1 MQNFVYKN
9 PTEILFG
16 KGMIR
21 EIAGRIPK
29 DLSVLFL
36 YGGGSIKKNSV
47 YEQVKTALE
56 GRPNTNQSKRSGD
69 WGGTDYHDE
78 KQNKSQCRRVIE
90 FGGIEPNPLYETC
103 LKAVEAVKKEKVGFI
118 LAVGGGSVLD
128 AAKFIAAAACF
139 SGTVP
144 IPLNRSEAEIGAVQ
158 TTILEKKYKVW
169 ADPWTILL
177 EHGANVKAALP
188 IGTVLTLPATG
199 SEANGNSVISR
210 GVTREKLH
218 FFSPYVFPRFSVL
231 DPETTFSLPVKQVR
245 NGIVDAF
252 VHVMEQYITYPARAP
267 LQDRMA
273 EALLQTLIEIAPAA
287 LSKTKD
293 YETRATF
300 MWSATLALNTLV
312 GCGVPQDWS
321 THMIAH
327 ELTAFYGLDH
337 AETLAI
343 VLPGVWQYKLT
354 AKKKKLEQYGRRVW
368 NVKTAKEAILKTEAF
383 FHSIKMPT
391 HLGDYK
397 ISAKEAARKVRERF
411 KERDS
416 VFGEHGDITPD
427 AVAKIIASR
436 A

>member
-1 MQNFVYKN
+1 MQNFIYKN

-16 KGMIR
+16 RGMIR
-21 EIAGRIPK
+21 EIAGRVPK
-29 DLSVLFL
+29 EQATLFL
-36 YGGGSIKKNSV
+36 YGGGSIKTNGV
-47 YEQVKTALE
+47 YEQVKAALK
-56 GRPNTNQSKRSGD
+56 GHKA
-69 WGGTDYHDE
+69 
-78 KQNKSQCRRVIE
+78 IE
-90 FGGIEPNPLYETC
+90 FGGIEANPLFETC
-103 LKAVEAVKKEKVGFI
+103 LKAVEIVKKEKIGFI

-139 SGTVP
+139 TGP
-144 IPLNRSEAEIGAVQ
+144 
-158 TTILEKKYKVW
+158 
-169 ADPWTILL
+169 DPWAILR
-177 EHGANVKAALP
+177 EHGANIKAALP

-210 GVTREKLH
+210 KTTLEKLH
-218 FFSPYVFPRFSVL
+218 FYSPHVFPVFSVL
-231 DPETTFSLPVKQVR
+231 DPETTFSLPAKQVR

-252 VHVMEQYITYPARAP
+252 VHVMEQYVTYPAHAP

-273 EALLQTLIEIAPAA
+273 EAILQTLIEVAPTA
-287 LSKTKD
+287 LKKPKD
-293 YETRATF
+293 YEARATF
-300 MWSATLALNTLV
+300 MWSATLALNALI

-354 AKKKKLEQYGRRVW
+354 AKKRKLEQYGRRVW
-368 NVKTAKEAILKTEAF
+368 NVKTAKDAIVKTEAF
-383 FHSIKMPT
+383 FHSVEMPT
-391 HLGDYK
+391 RFSDYK

-411 KERDS
+411 SERDS
-416 VFGEHGDITPD
+416 VFGEHNDIAAD
-427 AVAKIIASR
+427 AASKILLSR

>member
-21 EIAGRIPK
+21 EIAGRVSK
-29 DLSVLFL
+29 ETGVLFL
-36 YGGGSIKKNSV
+36 YGGGSIKTNGV
-47 YEQVKTALE
+47 YEQVKAALK
-56 GRPNTNQSKRSGD
+56 G
-69 WGGTDYHDE
+69 Y
-78 KQNKSQCRRVIE
+78 RVTE
-90 FGGIEPNPLYETC
+90 FGGIEPNPFYETC
-103 LKAVEAVKKEKVGFI
+103 LKAVEIVKREKSGFI

-139 SGTVP
+139 TGP
-144 IPLNRSEAEIGAVQ
+144 
-158 TTILEKKYKVW
+158 
-169 ADPWTILL
+169 DPWSILR
-177 EHGANVKAALP
+177 ENGANVKTALP
-188 IGTVLTLPATG
+188 IGAVLTLPATG

-210 GVTREKLH
+210 KSTQEKLC
-218 FFSPYVFPRFSVL
+218 FFSAQVFPQFSVL
-231 DPETTFSLPVKQVR
+231 DPETTFSLPLKQVR

-252 VHVMEQYITYPARAP
+252 VHVMEQYMTYPTQAP

-273 EALLQTLIEIAPAA
+273 ESILQTLIEVAPAT
-287 LSKTKD
+287 LKKPKD
-293 YETRATF
+293 YEARATF
-300 MWSATLALNTLV
+300 MWSATLALNTLI

-327 ELTAFYGLDH
+327 ELTAFYGLAH

-343 VLPGVWQYKLT
+343 VLPRVWQYKLT

-383 FHSIKMPT
+383 FHSMKMPT
-391 HLGDYK
+391 RLSDYK
-397 ISAKEAARKVRERF
+397 IDAKEAARKVRERF
-411 KERDS
+411 SERDS
-416 VFGEHGDITPD
+416 VFGEHKDITPG
-427 AVAKIIASR
+427 AVSKIIASR

>member
-21 EIAGRIPK
+21 EIAGRVPK
-29 DLSVLFL
+29 DLGVLFL
-36 YGGGSIKKNSV
+36 YGGGSIKKNGV
-47 YEQVKTALE
+47 YEQVKAAL
-56 GRPNTNQSKRSGD
+56 
-69 WGGTDYHDE
+69 
-78 KQNKSQCRRVIE
+78 KSHRVTE

-103 LKAVEAVKKEKVGFI
+103 LKAVEVVQKEKIGFI
-118 LAVGGGSVLD
+118 MAVGGGSVLD

-139 SGTVP
+139 T
-144 IPLNRSEAEIGAVQ
+144 GAD
-158 TTILEKKYKVW
+158 L
-169 ADPWTILL
+169 WTILL

-188 IGTVLTLPATG
+188 IGAVLTLPATG

-210 GVTREKLH
+210 SATREKLY
-218 FFSPYVFPRFSVL
+218 FFSPHIFPKFSVL

-252 VHVMEQYITYPARAP
+252 VHVMEQYITYPAHEP

-273 EALLQTLIEIAPAA
+273 ESLLQTLIEVAPAA
-287 LSKTKD
+287 LNKPKD
-293 YETRATF
+293 YEARATF
-300 MWSATLALNTLV
+300 MWSATLALNTLI

-343 VLPGVWQYKLT
+343 VLLGIWQYKLT

-368 NVKTAKEAILKTEAF
+368 NVKTAKEAILKTETF
-383 FHSIKMPT
+383 FHSMKMPT

-397 ISAKEAARKVRERF
+397 ISAKEAASKVRERLT
-411 KERDS
+411 ERDS
-416 VFGEHGDITPD
+416 VFGEHSDITPD
-427 AVAKIIASR
+427 AAAKIIASR

>member
-1 MQNFVYKN
+1 MQNFTYKN

-21 EIAGRIPK
+21 EIAGRVPK

-36 YGGGSIKKNSV
+36 YGGGSIKKNGV
-47 YEQVKTALE
+47 YEQVKAVLKGFRT
-56 GRPNTNQSKRSGD
+56 
-69 WGGTDYHDE
+69 
-78 KQNKSQCRRVIE
+78 IE
-90 FGGIEPNPLYETC
+90 FGGIEANPLYETC
-103 LKAVEAVKKEKVGFI
+103 LRAVEIVKNEKVGFI

-139 SGTVP
+139 D
-144 IPLNRSEAEIGAVQ
+144 GADFWV
-158 TTILEKKYKVW
+158 ILR
-169 ADPWTILL
+169 

-188 IGTVLTLPATG
+188 VGAVLTLPATG

-210 GVTREKLH
+210 KETQEKLH
-218 FFSPYVFPRFSVL
+218 FSSSHVFPRFSVL
-231 DPETTFSLPVKQVR
+231 DPETTFSLPIKQVR

-252 VHVMEQYITYPARAP
+252 IHVMEQYMTYPANAP

-273 EALLQTLIEIAPAA
+273 ESILQTLIEVAPVT
-287 LSKTKD
+287 LKKPED
-293 YETRATF
+293 YESRATL
-300 MWSATLALNTLV
+300 MWSATMALNNLIS
-312 GCGVPQDWS
+312 CGMPQDWS

-368 NVKTAKEAILKTEAF
+368 NVKTAKEVILKTETF
-383 FHSIKMPT
+383 FHSLKMPT
-391 HLGDYK
+391 RFGDYK

-411 KERDS
+411 AERET
-416 VFGEHGDITPD
+416 VLGEHGDITPA
-427 AVAKIIASR
+427 AVAKILLSR
-436 A
+436 T

>member
-1 MQNFVYKN
+1 MQNFIYKN

-16 KGMIR
+16 KGMIC
-21 EIAGRIPK
+21 EIAGRVPK
-29 DLSVLFL
+29 DPAVLFL
-36 YGGGSIKKNSV
+36 YGGGSIKKNGV
-47 YEQVKTALE
+47 YEQVRSALKKHHV
-56 GRPNTNQSKRSGD
+56 T
-69 WGGTDYHDE
+69 
-78 KQNKSQCRRVIE
+78 E
-90 FGGIEPNPLYETC
+90 FSGIEANPLYETC
-103 LKAVEAVKKEKVGFI
+103 LKAVEIVKKEKIGFI

-128 AAKFIAAAACF
+128 AAKFIAVVACF
-139 SGTVP
+139 TG
-144 IPLNRSEAEIGAVQ
+144 
-158 TTILEKKYKVW
+158 
-169 ADPWTILL
+169 ADPWVILR
-177 EHGANVKAALP
+177 EHGASVKTALP

-210 GVTREKLH
+210 KATQEKFH
-218 FFSPYVFPRFSVL
+218 FFSPCAFPRFSVL

-252 VHVMEQYITYPARAP
+252 VHVMEQYMTYPACAP

-273 EALLQTLIEIAPAA
+273 ESLLQTLIEIAPAA
-287 LSKTKD
+287 LKKPKD
-293 YETRATF
+293 YEIRATF
-300 MWSATLALNTLV
+300 MWSATLALNSLI

-368 NVKTAKEAILKTEAF
+368 NVKTAKEAMVKTETF
-383 FHSIKMPT
+383 FHSLGMPT
-391 HLGDYK
+391 RFGDHK
-397 ISAKEAARKVRERF
+397 VSAKEAAQKVRERF
-411 KERDS
+411 SERDS

-427 AVAKIIASR
+427 AVSKILLSR

>member
-1 MQNFVYKN
+1 MQNFTYKN

-21 EIAGRIPK
+21 EIAGRVPK
-29 DLSVLFL
+29 DLPVLFL
-36 YGGGSIKKNSV
+36 YGGGSIKKNGV
-47 YEQVKTALE
+47 YEQARAALK
-56 GRPNTNQSKRSGD
+56 G
-69 WGGTDYHDE
+69 Y
-78 KQNKSQCRRVIE
+78 RVIE
-90 FGGIEPNPLYETC
+90 FGGIEVNPLYETC
-103 LKAVEAVKKEKVGFI
+103 LKAMEVVKKEKTGFI
-118 LAVGGGSVLD
+118 LAAGGGSVLD

-139 SGTVP
+139 TGSD
-144 IPLNRSEAEIGAVQ
+144 SWA
-158 TTILEKKYKVW
+158 ILR
-169 ADPWTILL
+169 

-188 IGTVLTLPATG
+188 IGAVLTLPATG

-210 GVTREKLH
+210 KATQEKLH
-218 FFSPYVFPRFSVL
+218 FYSPHVFPRFSVL
-231 DPETTFSLPVKQVR
+231 DPETTFSLPAKQVR

-252 VHVMEQYITYPARAP
+252 VHVMEQYMTYPAHTP

-273 EALLQTLIEIAPAA
+273 EAVLQTLIEVAPTV
-287 LSKTKD
+287 LKKPED
-293 YETRATF
+293 YESRATL
-300 MWSATLALNTLV
+300 MWSATIALNTLI

-368 NVKTAKEAILKTEAF
+368 NVKTAKEAMVKTETF
-383 FHSIKMPT
+383 FHSLKMPT
-391 HLGDYK
+391 RFSDYK

-411 KERDS
+411 AERDS
-416 VFGEHGDITPD
+416 VFGEHSDITAD
-427 AVAKIIASR
+427 AVSKILLSR
-436 A
+436 G

>member
-1 MQNFVYKN
+1 MQNFIYKN

-16 KGMIR
+16 KGMIH
-21 EIAGRIPK
+21 EIAGRVPK
-29 DLSVLFL
+29 DLGVFFL
-36 YGGGSIKKNSV
+36 YGGGSIKKNGI
-47 YEQVKTALE
+47 YEQVKAVLK
-56 GRPNTNQSKRSGD
+56 G
-69 WGGTDYHDE
+69 H
-78 KQNKSQCRRVIE
+78 RVIE
-90 FGGIEPNPLYETC
+90 WSGIEPNPLYETC
-103 LKAVEAVKKEKVGFI
+103 LKAVEVVKKEKIGFI

-128 AAKFIAAAACF
+128 AAKFIAAAGCF
-139 SGTVP
+139 SG
-144 IPLNRSEAEIGAVQ
+144 G
-158 TTILEKKYKVW
+158 
-169 ADPWTILL
+169 DPWTILL
-177 EHGANVKAALP
+177 EHGANVKTALP
-188 IGTVLTLPATG
+188 IGAVLTLPATG

-210 GVTREKLH
+210 GATREKLH
-218 FFSPYVFPRFSVL
+218 FFSPHVFPRFSVL
-231 DPETTFSLPVKQVR
+231 DPETTFSLSVKQVR

-252 VHVMEQYITYPARAP
+252 VHVMEQYVTYPAKVP

-273 EALLQTLIEIAPAA
+273 ESLLQTLIEITPA
-287 LSKTKD
+287 LLNKPKD

-300 MWSATLALNTLV
+300 MWSATLALNTLI

-391 HLGDYK
+391 RLGDYK

-411 KERDS
+411 AERDS
-416 VFGEHGDITPD
+416 VFGEHGDITSD
-427 AVAKIIASR
+427 AAAKIIASR

>member
-1 MQNFVYKN
+1 MQNFTYKN

-21 EIAGRIPK
+21 EIASRIPK
-29 DLSVLFL
+29 DLPVLFL
-36 YGGGSIKKNSV
+36 YGGGSIKKNGV
-47 YEQVKTALE
+47 YEQVKAALK
-56 GRPNTNQSKRSGD
+56 GF
-69 WGGTDYHDE
+69 
-78 KQNKSQCRRVIE
+78 RVTE
-90 FGGIEPNPLYETC
+90 FSGIEPNPLYETC
-103 LKAVEAVKKEKVGFI
+103 LKAVETVKKDKIGFI

-128 AAKFIAAAACF
+128 AAKFIAAAARF
-139 SGTVP
+139 EGT
-144 IPLNRSEAEIGAVQ
+144 
-158 TTILEKKYKVW
+158 
-169 ADPWTILL
+169 DPWAILK
-177 EHGANVKAALP
+177 ECGDNVKTALP
-188 IGTVLTLPATG
+188 VGTVLTLPATG

-210 GVTREKLH
+210 QATQEKLYFTSKH
-218 FFSPYVFPRFSVL
+218 VFPVFSVL
-231 DPETTFSLPVKQVR
+231 DPETTFSLPDKQTR

-252 VHVMEQYITYPARAP
+252 VHVMEQYMTYPAEAP

-273 EALLQTLIEIAPAA
+273 ESVLQALIEVAPVT
-287 LSKTKD
+287 LKKPKD
-293 YETRATF
+293 YEARATF
-300 MWSATLALNTLV
+300 MWSATLALNNLI

-368 NVKTAKEAILKTEAF
+368 SVKTAKEAIVKTETF
-383 FHSIKMPT
+383 FHSLKMPT
-391 HLGDYK
+391 RLGDYK
-397 ISAKEAARKVRERF
+397 IQAKEAARKVRERF
-411 KERDS
+411 TERDS
-416 VFGEHGDITPD
+416 VFGEHNDITPD

>member
-1 MQNFVYKN
+1 MQNFVFKN

-21 EIAGRIPK
+21 EISGRVPK
-29 DLSVLFL
+29 DLGVLFL
-36 YGGGSIKKNSV
+36 YGGGSIKTNGV
-47 YEQVKTALE
+47 YAQVKLALK
-56 GRPNTNQSKRSGD
+56 GF
-69 WGGTDYHDE
+69 
-78 KQNKSQCRRVIE
+78 RVTE
-90 FGGIEPNPLYETC
+90 FGGVEANPLYETC
-103 LKAVEAVKKEKVGFI
+103 LKAVEVVKKEKIGFI

-128 AAKFIAAAACF
+128 AGKFIAAAACF
-139 SGTVP
+139 SG
-144 IPLNRSEAEIGAVQ
+144 SELWA
-158 TTILEKKYKVW
+158 ILR
-169 ADPWTILL
+169 

-210 GVTREKLH
+210 GATREKLH
-218 FFSPYVFPRFSVL
+218 FFSPHVFPHFSVL
-231 DPETTFSLPVKQVR
+231 DPETTFSLPEKQVR

-252 VHVMEQYITYPARAP
+252 VHVMEQYMTYPAHAP

-273 EALLQTLIEIAPAA
+273 ESLLQTLIEVATLTLKKP
-287 LSKTKD
+287 KD
-293 YETRATF
+293 YEARATF
-300 MWSATLALNTLV
+300 MWSATLALNTLI

-354 AKKKKLEQYGRRVW
+354 AKKKKLEQYGVRIW
-368 NVKTAKEAILKTEAF
+368 NVKTAKEAIVKTEAF
-383 FHSIKMPT
+383 FHSLKMPT
-391 HLGDYK
+391 RFGDYK
-397 ISAKEAARKVRERF
+397 ISAKEASGKIRERF
-411 KERDS
+411 AERDS
-416 VFGEHGDITPD
+416 VFGEHSDITAD
-427 AVAKIIASR
+427 AAAKIIASR